1 MKRLFVL
8 SLATL
13 ALLAGTGC
21 AHVWFF
27 GKKKAPVAAAPKQSP
42 YISTDVEMNFRQ
54 RWVDKRANELLSQGM
69 IAEDARAKALAEFR
83 AEFSYIKAA
92 QVP

>member
-8 SLATL
+8 ALAAAGL
-13 ALLAGTGC
+13 VLGTGC

-27 GKKKAPVAAAPKQSP
+27 GKKKPTVAPPPKQSP

-54 RWVDKRANELLSQGM
+54 RWVDKRTNELVSQGM
-69 IAEDARAKALAEFR
+69 IADDAKAKALAEFR
-83 AEFSYIKAA
+83 AEFSFTKAA
-92 QVP
+92 QAP